1 MCCYMFKTKL
11 FLPLFHIYCNC
22 KNFVFYYWRFLV
34 FVFLL
39 VTQLFHYGADQFK
52 VLTAAG

>member
-1 MCCYMFKTKL
+1 MCCYMFKTEL
-11 FLPLFHIYCNC
+11 FLPLFHTLIVKMFFITGGFSSC
-22 KNFVFYYWRFLV
+22 FFF
-34 FVFLL
+34 FFL

>member
-1 MCCYMFKTKL
+1 MCCYMFKTEL

-22 KNFVFYYWRFLV
+22 KNFVFYHWRFLV

-39 VTQLFHYGADQFK
+39 VTQLFHYVADQFK